1 MRPATRAHV
10 KCIGRARQ
18 RSWAMNRSRND
29 RTSTLPERVRR
40 AIRDEQDRAER
51 LIGWCQMA
59 LVLFFAAFYVAAP
72 KPADQPM
79 HLQPVPVA
87 LALYFGATLAR
98 LAWTR
103 RRRVG
108 GAGIAVSIV
117 VDMALLFG
125 LIWSFHVQYAQPP
138 AFYLKAPTLLYVFIF
153 IALRA
158 LRFEA
163 WPVLFAGV
171 VAAIGWIAMVAY
183 AALAGADDMP
193 ITRDYVRYLTSNT
206 ILVGAEIDKV
216 VSIVVVSAI
225 LGWALHRARRMLV
238 TAVAGTS
245 AARELRRFFSAEVA
259 SAITSAEESVRPG
272 EGVLRHAAAMFIDLR
287 GFAALSQGLSA
298 DATVQLIADYQARM
312 VPVLRAQGGS
322 IDKFL
327 GDGILASFGAVRPS
341 ATCAADALRAADAVM
356 AEAAAWAAAR
366 RAAGRPAPRVG
377 LAVAVGE
384 LVFGAVGDESRLE
397 YTVIGDAVNLAAKLE
412 KHTKVEKVDALTTR
426 AAYEE
431 ARAQGYAAHRPVLTG
446 RRVAGIDGELDL
458 VVLG

>member
-1 MRPATRAHV
+1 
-10 KCIGRARQ
+10 
-18 RSWAMNRSRND
+18 
-29 RTSTLPERVRR
+29 
-40 AIRDEQDRAER
+40 
-51 LIGWCQMA
+51 
-59 LVLFFAAFYVAAP
+59 
-72 KPADQPM
+72 
-79 HLQPVPVA
+79 
-87 LALYFGATLAR
+87 
-98 LAWTR
+98 
-103 RRRVG
+103 
-108 GAGIAVSIV
+108 
-117 VDMALLFG
+117 
-125 LIWSFHVQYAQPP
+125 
-138 AFYLKAPTLLYVFIF
+138 
-153 IALRA
+153 
-158 LRFEA
+158 
-163 WPVLFAGV
+163 
-171 VAAIGWIAMVAY
+171 
-183 AALAGADDMP
+183 
-193 ITRDYVRYLTSNT
+193 
-206 ILVGAEIDKV
+206 
-216 VSIVVVSAI
+216 
-225 LGWALHRARRMLV
+225 MLV